1 MARRSTIFVAV
12 AAAALWGLWWIPI
25 RALEDMGLHGPW
37 AGSAM
42 NLGCVPILVIAAMYF
57 GKGARN
63 SNKVLFG
70 SAIIGMAAMLYA
82 SALTGTTI
90 VRAVLLFYLA
100 PAWAIGLEALVL
112 GRKLQLADGLA
123 MLLAFTGVWLIF
135 GGQFELSGWAIGDSF
150 ALISGVCWAV
160 GSTIVFTSPVAS
172 VTRATLMTCLAGAA
186 AGAVVAL
193 ALPSIPP
200 PTVTAQNSM
209 MAFLFGCL
217 FLAPI
222 LVVTI
227 WSAQKLPPALF
238 SFLLTAEIIVGV
250 ASGAIW
256 AGEHFGWF
264 EALGAAVIASAAL
277 IETRPKKVE

>member
-1 MARRSTIFVAV
+1 MARRGTVLIAL

-37 AGSAM
+37 AGAAM
-42 NLGCVPILVIAAMYF
+42 NLGCVPILAFAAVYF
-57 GKGARN
+57 GKDQRN
-63 SNKVLFG
+63 SKKILLG

-100 PAWAIGLEALVL
+100 PAWAIGLEATVL
-112 GRKLQLADGLA
+112 GRKLQWADGLA
-123 MLLAFTGVWLIF
+123 MVLAFAGVWLIF
-135 GGQFELSGWAIGDSF
+135 GGQFDLSGWGSGDTF
-150 ALISGVCWAV
+150 ALVSGACWAV

-172 VTRATLMTCLAGAA
+172 VSRAALMTCLAGAV
-186 AGAVVAL
+186 AGGLVAL
-193 ALPSIPP
+193 ALPTIPAP
-200 PTVTAQNSM
+200 DVTVQNGFMSVVY
-209 MAFLFGCL
+209 GCF

-227 WSAQKLPPALF
+227 WSAQHLPPALF

-250 ASGAIW
+250 VSGAIW
-256 AGEHFGWF
+256 AGEHFGAF
-264 EALGAAVIASAAL
+264 EALGACVIASAAL
-277 IETRPKKVE
+277 LETRPKKE